1 MSKIQLGVMF
11 GSRSCEHEVSII
23 SAVQLMRAADRQ
35 IYDVIPIYISKKGE
49 WFTGDA
55 LLEISAYTPFDESRK
70 GVVRVN
76 LDITAGSGALTRLE
90 HGKGLLGK
98 DREVIVARLDCVI
111 PVFHGMHGEDGT
123 IQGLFQ
129 LSGIPFVGC
138 DTLASAV
145 CMDKAVTNILLE
157 AAGIDQA
164 NFMWFYASDYEN
176 VKEQVKEDIMADLG
190 GYPVFVK
197 PANAGSSVGVSKA
210 KNAAELDKAVAIA
223 AKEDKKIVIEE
234 CIVGKEVEC
243 AVMGNAIPKVSV
255 VGEIAP
261 SAEFYDYEDKYKNG
275 TSKVYIP
282 APLDD
287 ELSAEIC
294 NTAAKAYRALGCS
307 GLSRV
312 DFFVRDSDNAILL
325 NEINTLPGFTSIS
338 MYSMLWKAC
347 GIDYGHLLDHIIQF
361 AFDK

>member
-1 MSKIQLGVMF
+1 
-11 GSRSCEHEVSII
+11 
-23 SAVQLMRAADRQ
+23 
-35 IYDVIPIYISKKGE
+35 
-49 WFTGDA
+49 
-55 LLEISAYTPFDESRK
+55 
-70 GVVRVN
+70 
-76 LDITAGSGALTRLE
+76 
-90 HGKGLLGK
+90 
-98 DREVIVARLDCVI
+98 
-111 PVFHGMHGEDGT
+111 
-123 IQGLFQ
+123 
-129 LSGIPFVGC
+129 
-138 DTLASAV
+138 
-145 CMDKAVTNILLE
+145 
-157 AAGIDQA
+157 
-164 NFMWFYASDYEN
+164 
-176 VKEQVKEDIMADLG
+176 MADLG

>member
-1 MSKIQLGVMF
+1 MSKTTVAVIF
-11 GSRSCEHEVSII
+11 GGCSSEYEISLLSASSII
-23 SAVQLMRAADRQ
+23 RNIPKDKYEIIMLGITKEGHWLLFNGDVDEIENGTWEQHSENRTAFLSPDRGIHGIVMETEYGFSAIR
-35 IYDVIPIYISKKGE
+35 IDVIFPV
-49 WFTGDA
+49 
-55 LLEISAYTPFDESRK
+55 L
-70 GVVRVN
+70 
-76 LDITAGSGALTRLE
+76 
-90 HGKGLLGK
+90 HGKN
-98 DREVIVARLDCVI
+98 
-111 PVFHGMHGEDGT
+111 GEDGT

-176 VKEQVKEDIMADLG
+176 VKEQVKE
-190 GYPVFVK
+190 
-197 PANAGSSVGVSKA
+197 
-210 KNAAELDKAVAIA
+210 
-223 AKEDKKIVIEE
+223 EDKKIVIEE

>member
-1 MSKIQLGVMF
+1 
-11 GSRSCEHEVSII
+11 
-23 SAVQLMRAADRQ
+23 
-35 IYDVIPIYISKKGE
+35 
-49 WFTGDA
+49 
-55 LLEISAYTPFDESRK
+55 
-70 GVVRVN
+70 
-76 LDITAGSGALTRLE
+76 
-90 HGKGLLGK
+90 
-98 DREVIVARLDCVI
+98 
-111 PVFHGMHGEDGT
+111 
-123 IQGLFQ
+123 
-129 LSGIPFVGC
+129 
-138 DTLASAV
+138 
-145 CMDKAVTNILLE
+145 MDKAVTNILLE

-164 NFMWFYASDYEN
+164 NFMWFYSSDYEN
-176 VKEQVKEDIMADLG
+176 VKGQVKEDIMADLG

-312 DFFVRDSDNAILL
+312 DFFVRDSDNAVLL

-338 MYSMLWKAC
+338 MYSM
-347 GIDYGHLLDHIIQF
+347 HLESLRY
-361 AFDK
+361 

>member
-1 MSKIQLGVMF
+1 MNILILSCGTRNKIVQYIKRELNGTGNVVATDMSPNAPALYEADKHYIVPRMTAPGYLDVIYDICKKEQITGVFSLIDPELSLLALHEQEFKNLGVTIIGSSYELCERTLDKWKMF
-11 GSRSCEHEVSII
+11 QWLTAHGYDCAESYVDKEVFYKD
-23 SAVQLMRAADRQ
+23 VAA
-35 IYDVIPIYISKKGE
+35 KKQ
-49 WFTGDA
+49 
-55 LLEISAYTPFDESRK
+55 
-70 GVVRVN
+70 N
-76 LDITAGSGALTRLE
+76 
-90 HGKGLLGK
+90 
-98 DREVIVARLDCVI
+98 
-111 PVFHGMHGEDGT
+111 
-123 IQGLFQ
+123 
-129 LSGIPFVGC
+129 
-138 DTLASAV
+138 
-145 CMDKAVTNILLE
+145 
-157 AAGIDQA
+157 
-164 NFMWFYASDYEN
+164 
-176 VKEQVKEDIMADLG
+176 
-190 GYPVFVK
+190 YPVFVK

-312 DFFVRDSDNAILL
+312 DFFVRDSDNAVLL

>member
-1 MSKIQLGVMF
+1 MSRTTVAVIFGGCSSEYEISLLSASSVIRNIPKDKYEIIMLGITKEGHWLLFNGDVDEIENGTWEKHSENRTAFLSPDRGIHGIVMETEYGF
-11 GSRSCEHEVSII
+11 
-23 SAVQLMRAADRQ
+23 SAIR
-35 IYDVIPIYISKKGE
+35 IDVIFPV
-49 WFTGDA
+49 
-55 LLEISAYTPFDESRK
+55 L
-70 GVVRVN
+70 
-76 LDITAGSGALTRLE
+76 
-90 HGKGLLGK
+90 HGKN
-98 DREVIVARLDCVI
+98 
-111 PVFHGMHGEDGT
+111 GEDGT

-312 DFFVRDSDNAILL
+312 DFFVRDSDNAVLL

>member
-1 MSKIQLGVMF
+1 
-11 GSRSCEHEVSII
+11 
-23 SAVQLMRAADRQ
+23 
-35 IYDVIPIYISKKGE
+35 
-49 WFTGDA
+49 
-55 LLEISAYTPFDESRK
+55 
-70 GVVRVN
+70 
-76 LDITAGSGALTRLE
+76 
-90 HGKGLLGK
+90 
-98 DREVIVARLDCVI
+98 
-111 PVFHGMHGEDGT
+111 
-123 IQGLFQ
+123 
-129 LSGIPFVGC
+129 
-138 DTLASAV
+138 
-145 CMDKAVTNILLE
+145 
-157 AAGIDQA
+157 
-164 NFMWFYASDYEN
+164 
-176 VKEQVKEDIMADLG
+176 
-190 GYPVFVK
+190 
-197 PANAGSSVGVSKA
+197 
-210 KNAAELDKAVAIA
+210 
-223 AKEDKKIVIEE
+223 
-234 CIVGKEVEC
+234 
-243 AVMGNAIPKVSV
+243 MGNAIPKVSV

-347 GIDYGHLLDHIIQF
+347 GIDYGHLLDHIFQF

>member
-1 MSKIQLGVMF
+1 ML
-11 GSRSCEHEVSII
+11 
-23 SAVQLMRAADRQ
+23 
-35 IYDVIPIYISKKGE
+35 
-49 WFTGDA
+49 
-55 LLEISAYTPFDESRK
+55 
-70 GVVRVN
+70 
-76 LDITAGSGALTRLE
+76 
-90 HGKGLLGK
+90 
-98 DREVIVARLDCVI
+98 
-111 PVFHGMHGEDGT
+111 
-123 IQGLFQ
+123 
-129 LSGIPFVGC
+129 

-176 VKEQVKEDIMADLG
+176 VKEQVKEDIMTDLE

-243 AVMGNAIPKVSV
+243 AVMGNDIPKVSV

-275 TSKVYIP
+275 TSKIYIP

-294 NTAAKAYRALGCS
+294 NIAAKAYRALGCS

-312 DFFVRDSDNAILL
+312 DFFVRDCDNAVLL

-347 GIDYGHLLDHIIQF
+347 GVDYGHLLDHIIQF

>member
-1 MSKIQLGVMF
+1 
-11 GSRSCEHEVSII
+11 
-23 SAVQLMRAADRQ
+23 
-35 IYDVIPIYISKKGE
+35 
-49 WFTGDA
+49 
-55 LLEISAYTPFDESRK
+55 
-70 GVVRVN
+70 
-76 LDITAGSGALTRLE
+76 
-90 HGKGLLGK
+90 
-98 DREVIVARLDCVI
+98 
-111 PVFHGMHGEDGT
+111 
-123 IQGLFQ
+123 
-129 LSGIPFVGC
+129 
-138 DTLASAV
+138 
-145 CMDKAVTNILLE
+145 MDKAVTNILLE

-164 NFMWFYASDYEN
+164 NFMWFYSSDYEN
-176 VKEQVKEDIMADLG
+176 VKGQVKEDIMADLG

-287 ELSAEIC
+287 GLSAEIC

-312 DFFVRDSDNAILL
+312 DFFVRDSDNAVLL

>member
-1 MSKIQLGVMF
+1 
-11 GSRSCEHEVSII
+11 
-23 SAVQLMRAADRQ
+23 
-35 IYDVIPIYISKKGE
+35 
-49 WFTGDA
+49 
-55 LLEISAYTPFDESRK
+55 
-70 GVVRVN
+70 
-76 LDITAGSGALTRLE
+76 
-90 HGKGLLGK
+90 
-98 DREVIVARLDCVI
+98 
-111 PVFHGMHGEDGT
+111 
-123 IQGLFQ
+123 
-129 LSGIPFVGC
+129 
-138 DTLASAV
+138 
-145 CMDKAVTNILLE
+145 
-157 AAGIDQA
+157 
-164 NFMWFYASDYEN
+164 
-176 VKEQVKEDIMADLG
+176 MADLG

-210 KNAAELDKAVAIA
+210 KNAAELDKAVAVA

-307 GLSRV
+307 G
-312 DFFVRDSDNAILL
+312 FV
-325 NEINTLPGFTSIS
+325 TCGFLRS
-338 MYSMLWKAC
+338 
-347 GIDYGHLLDHIIQF
+347 
-361 AFDK
+361 